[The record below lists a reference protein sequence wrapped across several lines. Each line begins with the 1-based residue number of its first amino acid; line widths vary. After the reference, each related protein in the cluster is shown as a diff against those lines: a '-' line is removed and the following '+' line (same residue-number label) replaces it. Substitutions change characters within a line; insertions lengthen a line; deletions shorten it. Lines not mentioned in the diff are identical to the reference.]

1 MFHTHLVIF
10 SRLDLKAAVSYSNCF
25 LFSNKWSLGPEPSPV
40 QRVLSA
46 VSASCLFI
54 HFKAEAK
61 EQHKERLRSSLV
73 SQTRPLCD
81 SVQFPYLCYF
91 ETHA

>member
-1 MFHTHLVIF
+1 MFQAHLVIF
-10 SRLDLKAAVSYSNCF
+10 SLLDLKAAVSYSNWF
-25 LFSNKWSLGPEPSPV
+25 LFSNKWSLGPEPSSV

-54 HFKAEAK
+54 DFKAEAK
-61 EQHKERLRSSLV
+61 EEHKELLSSSPV
-73 SQTRPLCD
+73 SQARPLCN

-91 ETHA
+91 ETHV

>member
-1 MFHTHLVIF
+1 MFQAHLVIF
-10 SRLDLKAAVSYSNCF
+10 SLLDLKAAVSYSNWF
-25 LFSNKWSLGPEPSPV
+25 LFSNKWSLGLEPSSV

-61 EQHKERLRSSLV
+61 EELSSSPV
-73 SQTRPLCD
+73 SQARPLCI

-91 ETHA
+91 ETHV